1 MALHDP
7 EARLRFSIDIVGP
20 HSMDDAIGLQ
30 AEIRKAALAWVGRN
44 VRLDEVGS
52 HLHEPGCSFCAQSVA
67 DPALGTR
74 TLDRT

>member
-1 MALHDP
+1 
-7 EARLRFSIDIVGP
+7 
-20 HSMDDAIGLQ
+20 MDDAIGLQ
-30 AEIRKAALAWVGRN
+30 VEMRRAALAWVGQD